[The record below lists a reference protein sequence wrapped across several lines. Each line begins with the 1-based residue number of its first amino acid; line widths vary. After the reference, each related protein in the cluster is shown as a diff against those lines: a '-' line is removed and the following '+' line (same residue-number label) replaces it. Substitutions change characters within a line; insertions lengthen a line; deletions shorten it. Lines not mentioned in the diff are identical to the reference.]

1 MIQVALSQPVKLE
14 LVDEEIIAVAGC
26 DLGFIMPGKPPQVLQ
41 VEKGSEMAAH
51 SIRTDDVLVSVD
63 GRSTQSMP
71 KDELEQLLRTAS
83 RLTFERPGGIDFD
96 MKPPTSEPGRNAA
109 SVALAA
115 AEAAT
120 TSAQATPPLAPP
132 AAATP
137 AAPAADAAATAS
149 AAEAEAPAAAP
160 SPGVAVDVSSPAAS
174 MEAGAKQPP
183 AAAEIATPVQV
194 QAAPAKQADNNSSSV
209 RLRTGMKVRLIGFQ
223 SREMN
228 NQRGRLG
235 KYSEKQGCWQV
246 FLDSTSASKAVRPPN
261 LEPIIEDGDV
271 DMSPAANG
279 TGTNEATPS
288 AVAAA
293 GDAVAALAA
302 NPLVAAMAAAM
313 RGVVPAPALPQWDG
327 PGPPPGPEWFED
339 VLPPEEDKESWVELL
354 RDAYVSQLQ
363 ADAEHPEPPPFHRAN
378 HFAASVPPNMG
389 RTLPEGKYP
398 NQALNFQLQMLFRA
412 RTGEYNAAPA
422 AGPYGGGGGYGQ
434 NNFWTPGGRRYGGGG
449 KGYGGGYG
457 PAPRRPLWV
466 PQLPGGAAHLQS
478 GAAGGGSGAQAP

>member
-115 AEAAT
+115 
-120 TSAQATPPLAPP
+120 
-132 AAATP
+132 
-137 AAPAADAAATAS
+137 AS

-313 RGVVPAPALPQWDG
+313 RGVVPAPDG

-466 PQLPGGAAHLQS
+466 PQLPG
-478 GAAGGGSGAQAP
+478 